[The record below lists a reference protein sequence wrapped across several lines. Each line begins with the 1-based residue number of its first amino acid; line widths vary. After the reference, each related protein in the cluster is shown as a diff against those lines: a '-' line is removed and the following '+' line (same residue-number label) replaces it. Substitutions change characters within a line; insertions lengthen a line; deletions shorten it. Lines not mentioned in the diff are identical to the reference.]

1 MNNER
6 LFNIVI
12 LELSTKK
19 LKIED
24 DLERALAN
32 NAPIDYKSQEIQK
45 LVGQLIEVETSMTRF
60 QEMISNNN
68 NNNK

>member
-32 NAPIDYKSQEIQK
+32 NAPIDYKASEIQK
-45 LVGQLIEVETSMTRF
+45 LVGQLIEVESSMARF

-68 NNNK
+68 NNK